1 MYYVTIPVQLA
12 NNNLIHLFILF
23 NLLIPKLGIST
34 VGDVN
39 PSWKCSYAHSNYSIW
54 QFIWS
59 TCECVFV

>member
-12 NNNLIHLFILF
+12 NNNCINLLILF

-34 VGDVN
+34 LGDV
-39 PSWKCSYAHSNYSIW
+39 YSITLIVITLW
-54 QFIWS
+54 PFFWS